1 MALYRVDEAE
11 GSLSEIPETSLSGEG
26 KQERGDLQHWLRDQ
40 PGALEPDLFVLTEEY
55 SDWADSNRSIDL
67 LALDGDGR
75 LVVIELKRD
84 EGAFMDL
91 QALRYAS
98 MVAHMTLEQAV
109 AAHERYVARRGI
121 EGDARER
128 VLDHLATLDD
138 AEPEVESGKPRILLA
153 ARDFSRELTTSVLWL
168 RDSGIDI
175 RCVRLLPYRVGDDLV
190 LDVTQ
195 VIPLPEA
202 EDYMVRIRDKSA
214 EDDEERTYP
223 EIPWT
228 SEDIERLAKQLSSRI
243 ILGILDAC
251 AAAPGEW
258 VRWGDI
264 RANLDDGGSGPSHGM
279 RALTRRAKRWFGRGN
294 WPMEYRWPGYPTDD
308 TREYRMTAEVAEW
321 WKAAR
326 SEAMPNGDG

>member
-1 MALYRVDEAE
+1 MALYRVDEAA

-26 KQERGDLQHWLRDQ
+26 KQERGDLQVWLRDHA
-40 PGALEPDLFVLTEEY
+40 GALEPDLFVLTEEY
-55 SDWADSNRSIDL
+55 SDWADSGRSIDL
-67 LALDGDGR
+67 LALDGEGR

-98 MVAHMTLEQAV
+98 MIAHMTLEQAV

-138 AEPEVESGKPRILLA
+138 AEPEVESGRPRILLA

-175 RCVRLLPYRVGDDLV
+175 RCVRLLPYRVGNDLV

-228 SEDIERLAKQLSSRI
+228 SADIERLAKQLSSRI

-251 AAAPGEW
+251 AASPGEW
-258 VRWGDI
+258 VKWCPHLLRQGP
-264 RANLDDGGSGPSHGM
+264 RAP
-279 RALTRRAKRWFGRGN
+279 
-294 WPMEYRWPGYPTDD
+294 
-308 TREYRMTAEVAEW
+308 
-321 WKAAR
+321 
-326 SEAMPNGDG
+326 EAS